1 MCYIWCM
8 SNLRVLPIDQL
19 QANPFQPRDKVKT
32 EDIQELADSI
42 KTFGV
47 LEPLVIA
54 ETPAGFQIIAGER
67 RWRAAKLAGL
77 TEVPVHIKKTT
88 PKGMLEMAI
97 VENVQ
102 RSNLSALERAQ
113 AFQRLSQ
120 EFSLSNEQIAGR
132 VGKSQSYV
140 SNTLRLLRLPDAIKD
155 ALTEGEI
162 SEGHARVLVSFDDE
176 KLAMRVFRQIVKEK
190 ASVRRAE
197 ELVRHYKNQQFVVK
211 DEKKEEIESV
221 DHERVEKVQQSL
233 QRRIHS
239 PGLIKLSR
247 SNRQTRII
255 ITLKGDQAKTQA
267 DLDRVLEI
275 VGDDQAS

>member
-1 MCYIWCM
+1 M
-8 SNLRVLPIDQL
+8 SDLRILSIDQL

-32 EDIQELADSI
+32 EDIQELAKSI
-42 KTFGV
+42 KTYGV
-47 LEPLVIA
+47 LEPLVVA

-67 RWRAAKLAGL
+67 RWRASKLAGL

-113 AFQRLSQ
+113 AFQRLAQ
-120 EFSLSNEQIAGR
+120 EFSLTNEQIGER
-132 VGKSQSYV
+132 VGKSPSYV
-140 SNTLRLLRLPDAIKD
+140 SNTMRLLRLPDAIKD
-155 ALTEGEI
+155 ALSDGEI

-176 KLAMRVFRQIVKEK
+176 KLAMKVFRQIVKEK

-197 ELVRHYKNQQFVVK
+197 ELVRHYKNQENVA
-211 DEKKEEIESV
+211 KEEKTEEAENI
-221 DHERVEKVQQSL
+221 DYDKVEKVRESL

-239 PGLIKLSR
+239 PGQIKLSR

-255 ITLKGDQAKTQA
+255 ITLRGDQAKTQS
-267 DLDRVLEI
+267 DMDRIMEI
-275 VGDDQAS
+275 IGEN